1 MYPCALRHQ
10 LTLGNLFVKNR
21 IVKKTATLKNNESPK
36 KSALKQAVMRALLAG
51 TLLGAGSASALTVEM
66 VPAASSVALGGSLQ
80 IDVRV
85 SDLTDL
91 AAPSLGA
98 YDLNVLFD
106 AAALRYSHI
115 GWGSQL
121 DLEGMGSLTLE
132 DNNNAGSGL
141 LNLAEI
147 SYDNIA
153 TLNDQQAGSFV
164 LFSLFFTAAAL
175 GNAQVGLDVLS
186 LANAE
191 GFALT
196 ADAVS
201 GAQVAVVPVPAALPL
216 LASGLLLLL
225 GRLRRRT

>member
-1 MYPCALRHQ
+1 MNSLFMKNR
-10 LTLGNLFVKNR
+10 FVKNR
-21 IVKKTATLKNNESPK
+21 IVKRTATLKNNESRK
-36 KSALKQAVMRALLAG
+36 KSALKQAIVCALLTG
-51 TLLGAGSASALTVEM
+51 SLLGAGSASALTVEM
-66 VPAASSVALGGSLQ
+66 VPATGSIALGGSLQ

-106 AAALRYSHI
+106 AAALQYSHVS
-115 GWGSQL
+115 WGNQL
-121 DLEGMGSLTLE
+121 DLEQLGSLTLE
-132 DNNNAGSGL
+132 DSGNAGNGL

-147 SYDNIA
+147 SYDTIG
-153 TLNDQQAGSFV
+153 TLNDLQAGNIT
-164 LFSLFFTAAAL
+164 LFSLFFTAVAL
-175 GNAQVGLDVLS
+175 GNTQVGLDVLALS
-186 LANAE
+186 DA
-191 GFALT
+191 GGSALT

-225 GRLRRRT
+225 GRMRRRG